1 MSRSA
6 PSRADLKLMSLAASS
21 GHPVSAYQ
29 LERWRRHGLI
39 PRPDI
44 QRVGGAGTEAVYPPG
59 TGDLVCALARH
70 TSPGRSYDDLA
81 LLAFF
86 SGADIPE
93 SALKV
98 ALARTYFDRRFTH
111 EDRMAREAAAVPPQ
125 WAAEMDAEYENAEA
139 RAKITLSENGRAVR
153 QMRINLRRL
162 PDLADAPRAEVNA
175 RLLAVL
181 IGLERLA
188 LPEDDHALMADLAA
202 ALDLDCD
209 GGEDCLAV
217 WDYAAVCHASQMARY
232 QETSPEER
240 LDKLV
245 RISFEEL
252 TALRDEVLNH
262 IDQMWTRATRCRQT
276 RAPMNEPRQAQGA
289 AGLLVE
295 WMSAREV
302 HPPGSVLADRY
313 FIESLADLSLRCWVS
328 AASAQTGGSAPGEGR
343 AAFIAR
349 TSRPPTV

>member
-1 MSRSA
+1 MPRTT
-6 PSRADLKLMSLAASS
+6 PSRADLELMALAASS

-44 QRVGGAGTEAVYPPG
+44 QRVGGAGTEVVYPPG

-70 TSPGRSYDDLA
+70 NSPGRSYDDLT

-86 SGADIPE
+86 SGADVLE

-98 ALARTYFDRRFTH
+98 ALARTYFKHRFTH
-111 EDRMAREAAAVPPQ
+111 EERVAREAAAVPPQ

-139 RAKITLSENGRAVR
+139 TAKIALSESDRAVR

-162 PDLADAPRAEVNA
+162 PDLAHAPRAEVDA

-181 IGLERLA
+181 IGLERLV

-202 ALDLDCD
+202 ALHLDCD
-209 GGEDCLAV
+209 GSEDCLAV

-232 QETSPEER
+232 EETSPEER
-240 LDKLV
+240 LDELV
-245 RISFEEL
+245 RISLEEL
-252 TALRDEVLNH
+252 TALRDEVLEH
-262 IDQMWTRATRCRQT
+262 LDQTWTRATHCRQT
-276 RAPMNEPRQAQGA
+276 RAPMDEPRLAQSA
-289 AGLLVE
+289 AGVLVE

-302 HPPGSVLADRY
+302 HPPGSRLADRY
-313 FIESLADLSLRCWVS
+313 FIESLADLSLRCWISEV
-328 AASAQTGGSAPGEGR
+328 SAQTGDGAPGEGR

-349 TSRPPTV
+349 TSQPQTV